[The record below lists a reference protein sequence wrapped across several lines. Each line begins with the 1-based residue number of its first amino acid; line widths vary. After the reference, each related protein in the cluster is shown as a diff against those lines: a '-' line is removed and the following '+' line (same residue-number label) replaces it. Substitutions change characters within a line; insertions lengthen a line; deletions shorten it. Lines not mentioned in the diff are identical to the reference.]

1 MVIDAIVAVSIA
13 ITTIL
18 GAVFTLFKF
27 LQPLTKALSQIS
39 ERLDKFFR
47 DWDGTPAEPGRDEVP
62 GVMERLN
69 KLDGELSRNGGK
81 SVKDVVN
88 RIEKRLEEGDKNF
101 NEFGKRITAIESSL
115 NSSFNNKKDVA

>member
-1 MVIDAIVAVSIA
+1 MVIDAIIAVSVA

-27 LQPLTKALSQIS
+27 LQPITKTISQIS
-39 ERLDKFFR
+39 DRLDKFFR

-88 RIEKRLEEGDKNF
+88 RIEKRLEDGDNKF
-101 NEFGKRITAIESSL
+101 IEISKEIQQIKGQL
-115 NSSFNNKKDVA
+115 DGR